1 MKRVAVVMG
10 VLLVVVLALAFY
22 DFVFVAVCDGWYDL
36 TVEVDAESATG
47 VSRVSYMPANQ
58 REVEGAIVAAI
69 DNHLQFMEHQAGVAP
84 FTVNVGFS
92 FRASGLGRTW
102 GHVQRY
108 SHIVVVL
115 HRDDGSRSVHCLAV
129 PHRDDARLVVVTG
142 ANAI

>member
-1 MKRVAVVMG
+1 MKRIAVAMG
-10 VLLVVVLALAFY
+10 VLLVFALAFY
-22 DFVFVAVCDGWYDL
+22 EFASVSVCDGWYDL

-47 VSRVSYMPANQ
+47 VSRVSYMPVNQ
-58 REVEGAIVAAI
+58 RDMADAIIATV
-69 DNHLQFMEHQAGVAP
+69 DKQMQFMEHQTGVAP

-92 FRASGLGRTW
+92 YRASNLGRTW
-102 GHVQRY
+102 GHVQEY

-129 PHRDDARLVVVTG
+129 PHRDDSRHIVVTA